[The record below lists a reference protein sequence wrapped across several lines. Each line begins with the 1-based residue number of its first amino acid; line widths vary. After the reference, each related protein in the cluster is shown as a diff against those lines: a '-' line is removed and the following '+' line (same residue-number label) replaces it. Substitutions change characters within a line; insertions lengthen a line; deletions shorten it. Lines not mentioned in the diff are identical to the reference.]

1 MDFRISQELENAEAD
16 TGAILLH
23 RNLAFSGHK
32 QFKWS
37 LVGTEV
43 DHGNKPTPKTRSI
56 SELVCLYI
64 LRSDFGLI
72 STPKLQQ

>member
-16 TGAILLH
+16 MGAILLH

-37 LVGTEV
+37 LFIVPGTEARV
-43 DHGNKPTPKTRSI
+43 G
-56 SELVCLYI
+56 V
-64 LRSDFGLI
+64 
-72 STPKLQQ
+72 

>member
-37 LVGTEV
+37 LFIVPGTEARV
-43 DHGNKPTPKTRSI
+43 
-56 SELVCLYI
+56 
-64 LRSDFGLI
+64 GL
-72 STPKLQQ
+72 